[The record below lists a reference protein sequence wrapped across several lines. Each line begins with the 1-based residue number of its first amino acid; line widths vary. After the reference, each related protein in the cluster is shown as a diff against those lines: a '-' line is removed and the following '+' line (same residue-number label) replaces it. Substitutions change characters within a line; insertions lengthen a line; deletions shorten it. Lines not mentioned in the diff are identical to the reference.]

1 MDQRNISFDDLTVV
15 LPTLNEAGNIT
26 KLILTLNAALP
37 HIRIIVVDDDSS
49 DGTADLVKKLMLEHD
64 NLFLIEN
71 KEKNP
76 CLTKSIMKGVNSSET
91 EYIAW
96 MDADLSHPPEVLKE
110 LYMVSKNE
118 NCCCIAS
125 RYLKNSQ
132 PVNGHLSNIQ
142 NDSLLSHFLSKILN
156 FAIHKI
162 LKLRVSDYTSG
173 FIVVKRKFLADHRFI
188 GDYGEYFIE
197 ILCFLERSGIMIKE
211 VPYTSPPRT
220 SGISKT
226 GTNIFKLVRRGMK
239 YLWMVTRLIF
249 RFQIKK

>member
-1 MDQRNISFDDLTVV
+1 MDTDNVYFDDLTVV

-26 KLILTLNAALP
+26 RLIHALNNTLP
-37 HIRIIVVDDDSS
+37 RVKMIVVDDDSK
-49 DGTADLVKKLMLEHD
+49 DGTPALVKELMTEIDHLS
-64 NLFLIEN
+64 LIEN
-71 KEKNP
+71 REKKP
-76 CLTKSIMKGVNSSET
+76 CLTKSIMKGVRSST
-91 EYIAW
+91 TDFVAW

-110 LYMVSKNE
+110 LYLVSKNE

-125 RYLKNSQ
+125 RYLKNST
-132 PVNGHLSNIQ
+132 PVNGHTSNIQ

-156 FAIHKI
+156 FAILKI

-173 FIVVKRKFLADHRFI
+173 FIVLERKLLAHHRFI

-197 ILCFLERSGIMIKE
+197 ILSFLERSGITIRE
-211 VPYTSPPRT
+211 IPYTSPPRT

-226 GTNIFKLVRRGMK
+226 GTNIFKLVRRGNK

-249 RFQIKK
+249 RLRIKP